1 MKRSSSSWIDWLPRA
16 IRVRIEH
23 RPNLVKVLV
32 NSGWLFA
39 DRVLRLFLGVVVGA
53 WVARYLGAAQFGSIS
68 YAMAVVALFGALG
81 SLGLNTLVVRD
92 LVRRPAEANLIL
104 GTAFILQ
111 IGGGVVAWGGAYW
124 FVHLLRP
131 EDQSFK
137 IIVLVLGSVAV
148 FKASD
153 VVRYWFESQVQ
164 ARHVVLI
171 ENMVMLLMGGWRVW
185 LIHINAALMT
195 FVWVVALEAMVTAVL
210 LLAIYSRRVGAL
222 RKWNASMKQA
232 RELLLESWPIILV
245 SVASMVNMRIDQ
257 LMLGRYASDV
267 VVGNYAAAVR
277 VAEVWLMIPAIL
289 GPSIF
294 PAIIAAKER
303 SNALYQQKILTITR
317 WMLVFS
323 IPSALLITVLSG
335 FVVTLLFGD
344 EYRLAGTYLSLLIW
358 SGVPYMV
365 TFALS
370 QMFYLEGLVRYTF
383 YLSIVAVVSNI
394 SLNLLL
400 IPVYG
405 GIGAATSMVATAYLT
420 GIISV
425 AIIQVKT
432 RIFGGI
438 QNRWLK

>member
-1 MKRSSSSWIDWLPRA
+1 
-16 IRVRIEH
+16 
-23 RPNLVKVLV
+23 
-32 NSGWLFA
+32 
-39 DRVLRLFLGVVVGA
+39 
-53 WVARYLGAAQFGSIS
+53 
-68 YAMAVVALFGALG
+68 
-81 SLGLNTLVVRD
+81 
-92 LVRRPAEANLIL
+92 
-104 GTAFILQ
+104 
-111 IGGGVVAWGGAYW
+111 
-124 FVHLLRP
+124 
-131 EDQSFK
+131 
-137 IIVLVLGSVAV
+137 
-148 FKASD
+148 
-153 VVRYWFESQVQ
+153 
-164 ARHVVLI
+164 
-171 ENMVMLLMGGWRVW
+171 
-185 LIHINAALMT
+185 
-195 FVWVVALEAMVTAVL
+195 
-210 LLAIYSRRVGAL
+210 
-222 RKWNASMKQA
+222 
-232 RELLLESWPIILV
+232 
-245 SVASMVNMRIDQ
+245 
-257 LMLGRYASDV
+257 
-267 VVGNYAAAVR
+267 
-277 VAEVWLMIPAIL
+277 MIPAIL